1 MNGMEM
7 ALNKRRDS
15 LFHFL
20 VLVLTESETCDLSV
34 KGQQGEE

>member
-7 ALNKRRDS
+7 ALSKWRDS

-20 VLVLTESETCDLSV
+20 VLVLTESETWDLSV
-34 KGQQGEE
+34 KGQKGGE